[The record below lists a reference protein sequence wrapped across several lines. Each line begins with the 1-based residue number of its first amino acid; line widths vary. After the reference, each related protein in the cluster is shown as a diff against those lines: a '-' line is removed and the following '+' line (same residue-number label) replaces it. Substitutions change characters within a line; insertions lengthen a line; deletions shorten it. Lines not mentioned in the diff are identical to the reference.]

1 MFNVV
6 NPDMIVEKYGA
17 DTLRLYEMFLGPVE
31 QSKPWDTNGIDGCH
45 RFLKKFW
52 GLFYDREGNWLPG
65 DVNPTQEEEKSLHK
79 LIKKVTGD
87 IEQFSY
93 NTSISAFMI
102 ATSELQKC
110 RSKVVLEQLVVLL
123 APFAPFIAEELYHA
137 LGNNTSVCDAKW
149 PVFDE
154 SKTKDSEITMPVQFC
169 GKTRFTM
176 QVPAE
181 ASRED
186 IEKLAIADERTSK
199 YTDGK
204 QIVKIIV
211 VPGRIINIV
220 VK

>member
-1 MFNVV
+1 
-6 NPDMIVEKYGA
+6 
-17 DTLRLYEMFLGPVE
+17 
-31 QSKPWDTNGIDGCH
+31 
-45 RFLKKFW
+45 
-52 GLFYDREGNWLPG
+52 
-65 DVNPTQEEEKSLHK
+65 
-79 LIKKVTGD
+79 
-87 IEQFSY
+87 
-93 NTSISAFMI
+93 
-102 ATSELQKC
+102 
-110 RSKVVLEQLVVLL
+110 
-123 APFAPFIAEELYHA
+123 
-137 LGNNTSVCDAKW
+137 
-149 PVFDE
+149 
-154 SKTKDSEITMPVQFC
+154 MPVQFC